1 MLRMTGLAVVFI
13 AILINTTGC
22 FDEGRVP
29 SLAVP
34 APAPEP
40 APDAQHPM
48 PDTDVALLPGKPVQV
63 YYVTARDGSEV
74 PAWKQKRRIRKEMRH
89 AQAFF
94 ASEMERHGYGPRT
107 FGMMRANNGAI
118 DVKDMTLEK
127 SRAFYLSAGYTSVVE
142 ETRYKERNSPV
153 HVYFVDIPLDDCAR
167 GNGRQ
172 THGDAWMFRCWE
184 WSTLAH
190 ELGHAFDLD
199 HDFADTRRLMGYGYA
214 HPERYL
220 SAGSAKWLSYHHIFT
235 RADVRHVIPRH
246 GLSIIE
252 KPNGWQRSPRQARF
266 RLKLL
271 YKEPPADTWLAE
283 IGLHQGLHLPQVTRY
298 RYAVLLKRGWGDFPE
313 VIAFSQKTTRRI
325 ERVEKKNGTQEN
337 AVYLFDFPITA
348 AERNTAAALHIIGT
362 DGIPLS
368 RFNLQRK

>member
-1 MLRMTGLAVVFI
+1 MLKLHTLAMVLI
-13 AILINTTGC
+13 ATALITIGC

-34 APAPEP
+34 APAPDP

-48 PDTDVALLPGKPVQV
+48 PDVALSPGNPFVQV
-63 YYVTARDGSEV
+63 FYVTAQEGSDI
-74 PAWKQKRRIRKEMRH
+74 PAWKQKRRIRKEMRQ

-107 FGMMRANNGAI
+107 FGMVRAPNGAI
-118 DVKDMTLEK
+118 DVKQLTLENP
-127 SRAFYLSAGYTSVVE
+127 RAFYLSAGYMSVVN

-153 HVYFVDIPLDDCAR
+153 HVYFVDMPLDDCAR
-167 GNGRQ
+167 GNGGQ
-172 THGDAWMFRCWE
+172 TRGDAWMFRCWE

-190 ELGHAFDLD
+190 ELGHAFDLA

-220 SAGSAKWLSYHHIFT
+220 SAGAAKWLSYHHVFN
-235 RADVRHVIPRH
+235 RADVHLVLPRYA
-246 GLSIIE
+246 LSIIE
-252 KPNGWQRSPRQARF
+252 KPNGWQRSPHQTRF

-271 YKEPPADTWLAE
+271 YKAPPPADTWFGKM
-283 IGLHQGLHLPQVTRY
+283 GLHQGWHLPQVTRY
-298 RYAVLLKRGWGDFPE
+298 RYAVLQKEGRGGFPE
-313 VIAFSQKTTRRI
+313 LIAFSQKTTRRI
-325 ERVEKKNGTQEN
+325 ERIEKKDGTQEN

-348 AERNTAAALHIIGT
+348 AERNAAVSFSIIGT
-362 DGIPLS
+362 DGIPLPLGIS
-368 RFNLQRK
+368 RP